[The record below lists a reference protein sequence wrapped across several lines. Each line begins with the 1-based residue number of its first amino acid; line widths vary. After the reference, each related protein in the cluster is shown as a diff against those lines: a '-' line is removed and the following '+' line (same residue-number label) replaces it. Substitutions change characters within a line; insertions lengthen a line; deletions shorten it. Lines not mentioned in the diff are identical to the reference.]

1 VWLLLGLAAFVGLK
15 LLIIDPATTL
25 FRCQSTDQRVCGAD
39 ATVDVAFAGAPSLRG
54 YAVPSYEAEPGGAL
68 RLDLFWEAQPGVAES
83 LQAFV
88 HIRNSQPGWP
98 VNPRTGSDIWA
109 QEERITP
116 GGLLM
121 RDLAPGKLYQ
131 DEYRIVLPE
140 DMPPG
145 EYLLEVGWFDAATGE
160 QIDPLAETV
169 EAPLGILWRSVL
181 LPSIVVR

>member
-1 VWLLLGLAAFVGLK
+1 
-15 LLIIDPATTL
+15 
-25 FRCQSTDQRVCGAD
+25 
-39 ATVDVAFAGAPSLRG
+39 
-54 YAVPSYEAEPGGAL
+54 
-68 RLDLFWEAQPGVAES
+68 
-83 LQAFV
+83 
-88 HIRNSQPGWP
+88 
-98 VNPRTGSDIWA
+98 
-109 QEERITP
+109 
-116 GGLLM
+116 M